1 MAKSVGIFV
10 TSRKNWRHVL
20 GISKA
25 AEAKGSKVKVFF
37 TWKGT
42 YLAKEPEFPE
52 LCKIADVSICADSY
66 SKMGFDKINDIP
78 EGLDEKRMSTQ
89 AQHGHIVDDYECYF
103 TL

>member
-1 MAKSVGIFV
+1 MAKSLGIFV
-10 TSRKNWRHVL
+10 TSRKNWQHVL
-20 GISKA
+20 GITKA
-25 AEAKGSKVKVFF
+25 AVAKGSKVKVFF

-42 YLAKEPEFPE
+42 HLAREPQFPE

-66 SKMGFDKINDIP
+66 AKMGYDKNEIP

-89 AQHGHIVDDYECYF
+89 AQHGHIIEDYDCYL